1 MTPVPVDPKSV
12 LSLPMYSTIAPSSVV
27 SNAYS
32 VVFVTWTSSEPL
44 SAKPPPTLRSRSDIT
59 PTMPMSLPRARP
71 RAGWRLAGL
80 RRDSEAARRMTSS
93 RSSSPGG
100 MVRFGTVATSPW
112 AGWMDR
118 QMASTTLP
126 DESCADWQ
134 DKTGAPV
141 FRAQGLHARS
151 RGPLGGGD
159 RRAAR
164 HAGRSG
170 SYLAMERPPR
180 PTAWVWPV
188 AASDT
193 PAGGSNWS
201 GQSASAVEWS
211 QGPIGAFWPRNVHRS

>member
-59 PTMPMSLPRARP
+59 PTMPMSLTRARP
-71 RAGWRLAGL
+71 RARWRLAGL

-134 DKTGAPV
+134 DKAGAPV

-151 RGPLGGGD
+151 RGPLGGGSGWGAAPD
-159 RRAAR
+159 AGRPGLGQMMGRLPRRPAPR
-164 HAGRSG
+164 HAISALDPEDG
-170 SYLAMERPPR
+170 STASL
-180 PTAWVWPV
+180 PTA
-188 AASDT
+188 
-193 PAGGSNWS
+193 
-201 GQSASAVEWS
+201 
-211 QGPIGAFWPRNVHRS
+211 